1 MRDRL
6 RKSLY
11 RFFCMGGII
20 TAGILLVDLKRTG
33 NLDLKVTVIF
43 VLMMAI
49 VAWGLAE
56 WQRSNKL
63 LKNQENE
70 IKTYKMYIQP
80 LEELTKEIRAR
91 QHEFDNHLNAVLNM
105 HVTIDNYNELVQ
117 KQSEY
122 IKDMYIE
129 DSRQLI
135 ALLKISDKILAGF
148 IYSKVV
154 AAPSFL
160 SVNIQVRN
168 FEIIS
173 TVSEH
178 NLIEIIGTL
187 IDNAYE
193 ACTEDMNIVDL
204 ILDSDNNQ
212 VYFEVRNQVRNLDF
226 NTMSKFFQ
234 KGYSAKGTK
243 RGLGLHNAK
252 RIANKYGGDL
262 TVELLTIDGKEYIS
276 FKVEI

>member
-33 NLDLKVTVIF
+33 NLDLKVTVMF